1 VSSTLQLLFHESN
14 DSQLVQS
21 LYCELQSPSSEYDL
35 SRTYQ
40 SSIVIGLFVDRVSR
54 LGIAIGRVLPFPLY
68 LRTNSVP
75 TFDFNFC
82 LCMGHRLAIARR
94 GLKVK
99 VMVTKVKHSEAFN
112 AVHDNAVGLTSI
124 LQRERIA
131 F

>member
-1 VSSTLQLLFHESN
+1 MSSTLQLLFHESN

-40 SSIVIGLFVDRVSR
+40 SSIVIFVDRVSR

-75 TFDFNFC
+75 TFDLNFC
-82 LCMGHRLAIARR
+82 TCMGHRLATARR

-99 VMVTKVKHSEAFN
+99 VMVTKVKHSVAFN

-124 LQRERIA
+124 LKRERIA